1 MGQSLQQ
8 EISENSII
16 TIIVLA
22 AVTLVN
28 FAEYILSRSDILLRS
43 LLGRIGTAARIQQN
57 LIEIAYSFIQKLP
70 GALARRPPPFP
81 LKLGGTPADHAYFF
95 NIRVNFSKNHSA
107 PSSMRAEREYVDTF
121 RLDIGTMQRSPNGN
135 CRFKCSE
142 SFSVVGGCHSQA
154 LSRNTGTDQI
164 VRRHLG
170 ITLRVLIP
178 AAGRLPTRRDDIKV
192 AAAPE
197 FIHGSPQTTAPNPA

>member
-1 MGQSLQQ
+1 MAQPAWENWNGGPNSTKSHTDSLQLHPKTPW
-8 EISENSII
+8 IARSTA
-16 TIIVLA
+16 TIV
-22 AVTLVN
+22 
-28 FAEYILSRSDILLRS
+28 
-43 LLGRIGTAARIQQN
+43 
-57 LIEIAYSFIQKLP
+57 
-70 GALARRPPPFP
+70 PF
-81 LKLGGTPADHAYFF
+81 GIRGIPADHAYFF

-178 AAGRLPTRRDDIKV
+178 AAGEGYASIGRDPV
-192 AAAPE
+192 
-197 FIHGSPQTTAPNPA
+197 NPK